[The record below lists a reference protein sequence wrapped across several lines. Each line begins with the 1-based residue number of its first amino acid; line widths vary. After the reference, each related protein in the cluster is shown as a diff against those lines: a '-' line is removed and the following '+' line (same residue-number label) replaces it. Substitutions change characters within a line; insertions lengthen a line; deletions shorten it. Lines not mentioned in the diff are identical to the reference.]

1 MRKEQEQQQ
10 GQMDS
15 FTGILNDSN
24 PATYS
29 SLHSSVRID
38 TNTSSTTTNII
49 FITTGY
55 DQVIKFSD
63 PLNGTCTRTIPYPES
78 HINCMSLST
87 DKKHLA
93 VGSNPNA
100 RIFDV
105 GKVGI
110 NTPTIVYQG
119 HKGNI
124 TGIGCQQDFKWIFT
138 VSEDKRIKIWDTR
151 SPKAQRDY
159 VNSSPINSAVLHPN
173 QGEIYT
179 VDQKG
184 SLKIWD
190 LVSDCCTQELVI
202 LI

>member
-15 FTGILNDSN
+15 FTGILDDSN
-24 PATYS
+24 PTPYS

-38 TNTSSTTTNII
+38 TNATSSSSSSTTTNII

-55 DQVIKFSD
+55 DQVIKFWESIERYLHSYN
-63 PLNGTCTRTIPYPES
+63 PISRIPYQLYVTIS
-78 HINCMSLST
+78 G
-87 DKKHLA
+87 KKHLA

-105 GKVGI
+105 GRVGI

-124 TGIGCQQDFKWIFT
+124 T
-138 VSEDKRIKIWDTR
+138 E
-151 SPKAQRDY
+151 
-159 VNSSPINSAVLHPN
+159 
-173 QGEIYT
+173 
-179 VDQKG
+179 
-184 SLKIWD
+184 
-190 LVSDCCTQELVI
+190 
-202 LI
+202 